1 MLLDLRSE
9 PSPEDFDPKKSSKV
23 SFESSFALPLI
34 LLRVLVV
41 VELEQLLLLLTFA
54 CTNKLINSVHCK
66 LKYLISPVP
75 NVPSYLAFFILLLCH
90 PLLSQCVFSLLFISC
105 VARVVRIE
113 IELEEIIL
121 IILLLHMAVLLPLLL
136 AQWLSKV
143 LVFSKDWLR
152 QATAV

>member
-54 CTNKLINSVHCK
+54 CTN
-66 LKYLISPVP
+66 
-75 NVPSYLAFFILLLCH
+75 
-90 PLLSQCVFSLLFISC
+90 
-105 VARVVRIE
+105 R
-113 IELEEIIL
+113 
-121 IILLLHMAVLLPLLL
+121 
-136 AQWLSKV
+136 
-143 LVFSKDWLR
+143 
-152 QATAV
+152 